1 MKDNF
6 SQHAIGTKTIS
17 LALQGGGA
25 HGAFTWGVLDR
36 LLEDERLIIEE
47 ISGTS
52 AGAINPA
59 RTILLESAS
68 FWTGFDA
75 VFLGPQL
82 AQALNIRQRGGLLV
96 QRVAEESM
104 AGRAG
109 LTGGTITATLL
120 GQDILLGGDVV
131 LSIYGTSCENPHD
144 FARIREELDKLQDG
158 NPFFINIVRGGKE
171 VTLTGLV
178 DRSSLSTRIRR

>member
-1 MKDNF
+1 MFNERGEVVGIVSRILSRSGGF
-6 SQHAIGTKTIS
+6 EGIGF
-17 LALQGGGA
+17 A
-25 HGAFTWGVLDR
+25 V
-36 LLEDERLIIEE
+36 
-47 ISGTS
+47 
-52 AGAINPA
+52 AINPA
-59 RTILLESAS
+59 RTILLDSSS

-96 QRVAEESM
+96 QRVVKGSM

-109 LTGGTITATLL
+109 LAGGMVPATLL

-131 LSIYGTSCENPHD
+131 LSIHGMSCENPHD
-144 FARIREELDKLQDG
+144 FVRIREELDKLQDR

-178 DRSSLSTRIRR
+178 DRSLFNAGIRH